1 MQNKTDNMF
10 TSSLKKEN
18 GKLVYFKPSDNQLYK
33 LFVDSLAEGQTV
45 EVFFDA
51 NIDDGTLAQLA
62 KIHKCIREIAKETGA
77 GFEETKKLVTK
88 KAGLCFEKEINGETK
103 EYYKSFSI
111 ASKAELSSVIE
122 TIMEISDLLGINLF

>member
-1 MQNKTDNMF
+1 MF
-10 TSSLKKEN
+10 TASLKKVD

-77 GFEETKKLVTK
+77 GFEETKKLIAK
-88 KAGLCFEKEINGETK
+88 KAGFRFEKEVDGKVE
-103 EYYKSFSI
+103 EYYKSFAI
-111 ASKAELSSVIE
+111 ASKAELNSVIE
-122 TIMEISDLLGINLF
+122 AIIEVSDLLGLNFY